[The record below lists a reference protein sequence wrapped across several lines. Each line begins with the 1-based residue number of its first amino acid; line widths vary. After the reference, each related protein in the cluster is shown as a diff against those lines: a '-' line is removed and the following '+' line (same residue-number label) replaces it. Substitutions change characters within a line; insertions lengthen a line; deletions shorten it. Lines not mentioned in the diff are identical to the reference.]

1 MKKALFLI
9 TLLFLLT
16 GFLVF
21 EVFLSGS
28 VIAEADDN
36 VTGFAWSENIGWIS
50 LNCDNLELSQPRC
63 QNSDYGVHI
72 DASGNFSG
80 DAWSDNI
87 GWIDFAP
94 SGPYPENPQYSV
106 RVDTADG
113 QVTGW
118 VRALVSGGGWDG
130 WIKMYNTAINTGTGD
145 FSGWAWGS
153 DIMGWINFSG
163 VSYKVNTSFSFNG
176 DPSVSNLSV
185 DQGDYCVLA
194 FRPRFYW
201 DFNDVDVDDF
211 QNSYQVQIDDD
222 IDIGASPLIDSCV
235 PSPGTCDNGY
245 TAESYAPTSPSSFD
259 YNKTYYWRVRVWDNN
274 GGVSNWAQGQFSTPI
289 HGYPEP
295 DFIWIPLRPSIGEFA
310 QFCATE
316 QGGLCISDESDC
328 YNILGNKISC
338 SGNTFVWTFPAGSEF
353 STTTSA
359 SSENPKVKIAATDW
373 QVVSLRIND
382 GVGNCSVNKNIRIS
396 APLPTWRETAP

>member
-21 EVFLSGS
+21 EAFHV
-28 VIAEADDN
+28 VAESDDN

-63 QNSDYGVHI
+63 QSSDYGVHI
-72 DASGNFSG
+72 DASGDFSG
-80 DAWSDNI
+80 YAWSENI

-153 DIMGWINFSG
+153 DVTGWIHFAG
-163 VSYKVNTSFSFNG
+163 VSYEVNTSFSFNG
-176 DPSVSNLSV
+176 DPTVSNLSV

-201 DFNDVDVDDF
+201 DFSDLDVGDF

-222 IDIGASPLIDSCV
+222 INIGASPLIDSCV

-245 TAESYAPTSPSSFD
+245 TAESYTPTSPSSFD
-259 YNKTYYWRVRVWDNN
+259 YNETYYWRVRVWDNN
-274 GGVSNWAQGQFSTPI
+274 GGVSNWVQGQFSTPV

-295 DFIWIPLRPSIGEFA
+295 DFIWVPL
-310 QFCATE
+310 
-316 QGGLCISDESDC
+316 L
-328 YNILGNKISC
+328 K
-338 SGNTFVWTFPAGSEF
+338 
-353 STTTSA
+353 
-359 SSENPKVKIAATDW
+359 
-373 QVVSLRIND
+373 
-382 GVGNCSVNKNIRIS
+382 
-396 APLPTWRETAP
+396 